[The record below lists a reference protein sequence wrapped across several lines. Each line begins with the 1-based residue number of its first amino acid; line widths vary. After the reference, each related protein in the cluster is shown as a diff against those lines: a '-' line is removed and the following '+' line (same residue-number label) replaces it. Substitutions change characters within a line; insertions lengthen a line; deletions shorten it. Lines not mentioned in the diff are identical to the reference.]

1 MLRATNDF
9 FGGPSELFVL
19 RRTMRFATFQTPQ
32 PMTAFRRLTTLTPV
46 F

>member
-1 MLRATNDF
+1 MLRATSDF
-9 FGGPSELFVL
+9 FGGPSDGFVL
-19 RRTMRFATFQTPQ
+19 RRTIRFAIFQTPQ